1 MRYDFPMILPA
12 LSRMASARLLA
23 VWDRLYSRWKA
34 WLWGIET
41 GGGTFVFRGRAWV
54 WTRRRG
60 EIKLAG
66 MSSFPRGSL
75 SIRWA

>member
-41 GGGTFVFRGRAWV
+41 GGQLCFGAARGSG
-54 WTRRRG
+54 RG
-60 EIKLAG
+60 AEVKSNWAG

>member
-12 LSRMASARLLA
+12 LSRMVSARLLA

-41 GGGTFVFRGRAWV
+41 GGGDSCVSG
-54 WTRRRG
+54 
-60 EIKLAG
+60 
-66 MSSFPRGSL
+66 PRVGL
-75 SIRWA
+75 DAAQR

>member
-41 GGGTFVFRGRAWV
+41 GGGRLCFCT
-54 WTRRRG
+54 T
-60 EIKLAG
+60 
-66 MSSFPRGSL
+66 PR
-75 SIRWA
+75 I

>member
-23 VWDRLYSRWKA
+23 VWDRLYSRWKT

-41 GGGTFVFRGRAWV
+41 GGNVCVSGPCVGLDAAQR
-54 WTRRRG
+54 
-60 EIKLAG
+60 
-66 MSSFPRGSL
+66 
-75 SIRWA
+75 